1 MANPIT
7 MTSDQKLAVGV
18 TILDKGGEAFATVPP
33 NHAVSFT
40 SSDPSVVGV
49 TVRPDG
55 LNADLSSDNI
65 GTSEVIVSV
74 TKPDGTHLIGSP
86 DATMITVANAEPGSA
101 NITFGAPEPE

>member
-1 MANPIT
+1 MGNPIT
-7 MTSDQKLAVGV
+7 MTSDQKIPVGV
-18 TILDKGGEAFATVPP
+18 TILDKGGEIFATVPP
-33 NHAVSFT
+33 GHTVTFE

-65 GTSEVIVSV
+65 GVSTV
-74 TKPDGTHLIGSP
+74 TVSALKPDGTHLGGSP
-86 DATMITVANAEPGSA
+86 DVTEITVAHAEPGSA